1 MNPQARFVKTDKG
14 HDEIKNRTHKLE
26 ARTRQLLV
34 MVDGGKAAADLL
46 QTAKGFGGGH
56 ELLLS
61 LLKDGFIREAAD
73 GEQPCR
79 PCCPPVPMS
88 DDERE
93 KLYADQGGDAPLRQD
108 GGASSSRRST
118 SWSTRSRRPATSP
131 LRCVENQ
138 DGLRRQRL
146 RRGVRQLEQGNLR
159 RRPVVSAACGCC
171 LRSPR
176 PFSLRPAGA
185 ELRGIVQEVV
195 NPESPRAEWRR
206 QPVAGAYVAMTWSV
220 VVPAP
225 AHATESCRHAEI
237 ARTDASGQYVIQ
249 GPSFITAG
257 LAKPRVLAY
266 LPGREQIAFP
276 YPGSLSSPADITL
289 GKPARSADDRLQ
301 MLLMLETPGCTA
313 WRSATRNEY

>member
-1 MNPQARFVKTDKG
+1 MRM
-14 HDEIKNRTHKLE
+14 
-26 ARTRQLLV
+26 LLAL
-34 MVDGGKAAADLL
+34 AAALL
-46 QTAKGFGGGH
+46 
-56 ELLLS
+56 
-61 LLKDGFIREAAD
+61 
-73 GEQPCR
+73 P
-79 PCCPPVPMS
+79 
-88 DDERE
+88 
-93 KLYADQGGDAPLRQD
+93 
-108 GGASSSRRST
+108 AS
-118 SWSTRSRRPATSP
+118 
-131 LRCVENQ
+131 
-138 DGLRRQRL
+138 
-146 RRGVRQLEQGNLR
+146 
-159 RRPVVSAACGCC
+159 
-171 LRSPR
+171 
-176 PFSLRPAGA
+176 AGA

-301 MLLMLETPGCTA
+301 MLLMLETPGCSGLEVSDPQRILKAYYESLAGEADALRPETDA
-313 WRSATRNEY
+313 GRNTQRYLQARAKRPPSSP